1 VLLEFDPTAVATG
14 IAFQQQSG
22 GTTPTGNFAVSLAGR
37 GIFHNALASYQE
49 DVTGQVVFNA
59 SAATG
64 GNLDINNFNQVFAS
78 DLINIGTVSTTTNGV
93 ITTTPASPITAP
105 ASNGRGT
112 LVLTGTNPIVTYD
125 LVYYLISTNNALL
138 FDMDKGFVLTGVLSS
153 QF

>member
-1 VLLEFDPTAVATG
+1 
-14 IAFQQQSG
+14 
-22 GTTPTGNFAVSLAGR
+22 
-37 GIFHNALASYQE
+37 
-49 DVTGQVVFNA
+49 VVFNA

-93 ITTTPASPITAP
+93 ITTLPASPINAP

-112 LVLTGTNPIVTYD
+112 LVLTGTDPIVTYD

-138 FDMDKGFVLTGVLSS
+138 FDMDKGFVLTGVLSI